1 MSFRRSEM
9 REVLMGLA
17 IAAVLIVGGV
27 FVAVVALADEN
38 DGAVGLSVEVVA
50 RGATF
55 GPVGY
60 THTIQIPASRDTIE
74 NAVKVD
80 VDRAAYRWVNW
91 NSGDTVGCIF
101 SGQLNGDGSIREAGG
116 GRHCHAAVD
125 QHNCGYFTPG
135 VVIFAVANSCT
146 DAGVSEC
153 SGWCW

>member
-1 MSFRRSEM
+1 M
-9 REVLMGLA
+9 RLEKSDIHGLLN
-17 IAAVLIVGGV
+17 AVLA
-27 FVAVVALADEN
+27 VAVVIAAAFATHAALADEN

-60 THTIQIPASRDTIE
+60 THKIMIPASRDDLSD
-74 NAVKVD
+74 AVRVD

-91 NSGDTVGCIF
+91 ESGDTVGCIF

-135 VVIFAVANSCT
+135 VVIFAVADSCV
-146 DAGVSEC
+146 DAGISMC